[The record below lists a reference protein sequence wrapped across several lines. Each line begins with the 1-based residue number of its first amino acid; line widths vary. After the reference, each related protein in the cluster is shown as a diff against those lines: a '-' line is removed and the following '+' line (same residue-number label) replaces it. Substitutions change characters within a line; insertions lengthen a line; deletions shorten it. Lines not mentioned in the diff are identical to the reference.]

1 MLPVFLNDS
10 NFLISPDIS
19 RISQIGTII
28 DPIWYGIISR
38 YSGYK
43 LDDRIWKPTRELLKV
58 DQTYSRTWR
67 YIHGHEGIFTDMK
80 VYLRTWRYIHGHE
93 GIFTDMKVYSRTWRY
108 IYKLLCLSFVSVLS
122 HCLCMMSFILY
133 LWTRLIHGHEGIFLN
148 LLSILL
154 TICLLLYI
162 IFA

>member
-1 MLPVFLNDS
+1 MIQIFWLVP
-10 NFLISPDIS
+10 ISPENLKLEPLSIQYDMGLFPGIADINWMT
-19 RISQIGTII
+19 G
-28 DPIWYGIISR
+28 YGN
-38 YSGYK
+38 
-43 LDDRIWKPTRELLKV
+43 LLGS
-58 DQTYSRTWR
+58 YSRWT
-67 YIHGHEGIFTDMK
+67 K
-80 VYLRTWRYIHGHE
+80 LIHGHE

-108 IYKLLCLSFVSVLS
+108 IYKLLCLSFVIVLS